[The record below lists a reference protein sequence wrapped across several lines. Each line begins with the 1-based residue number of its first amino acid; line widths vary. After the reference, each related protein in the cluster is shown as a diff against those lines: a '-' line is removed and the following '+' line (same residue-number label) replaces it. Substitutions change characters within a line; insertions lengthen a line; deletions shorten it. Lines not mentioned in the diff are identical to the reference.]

1 MLPMEKI
8 SEVPSWHITGPF
20 FTNIFVV
27 VRSKELH
34 SHHSKDE
41 DDNTKNKG
49 LKMGGDENTR
59 NYGGQQESPESVCG
73 PVKIK
78 KSPMMTVINI

>member
-1 MLPMEKI
+1 MEKI

-20 FTNIFVV
+20 FTDIFVV

-41 DDNTKNKG
+41 DHNTKNKS
-49 LKMGGDENTR
+49 LKTGSDKKQKSENGGGTKNTR
-59 NYGGQQESPESVCG
+59 KNGGKQD
-73 PVKIK
+73 
-78 KSPMMTVINI
+78 

>member
-1 MLPMEKI
+1 MEKI

-20 FTNIFVV
+20 FTDIFVV

-41 DDNTKNKG
+41 DHNTKNKS
-49 LKMGGDENTR
+49 LKMGSDKKQKFENGGDEKQKCEN
-59 NYGGQQESPESVCG
+59 SV
-73 PVKIK
+73 VQ
-78 KSPMMTVINI
+78 